1 MDNNFGKRIA
11 WLLRSIAALLGAVAL
26 YAAFMWPSHRHL
38 GDGIPYTSYNA
49 EVAEARTLVP
59 GDPLQLLYHFQLVRG
74 MFSGR
79 VPPFTNL
86 YEFNLGDDD
95 GRRAFDPYYVPFSLL
110 FAATSPALGDAAAW
124 NLSLFTAV
132 LLGFLLLLALAR
144 RFQGDE
150 ASEALAF
157 AAAFI
162 ATCVPYRWVTLAGG
176 SPTGFGI
183 ALIPAVALGVDIAVR
198 DGRVRG
204 GALAGAM
211 LVLCYA
217 TDLHSFLFATLALP
231 LWCLVS
237 WASST
242 ETLLP
247 GLLDASS
254 PSSRRFCRSPQGW
267 SSPGASR
274 CGCVR
279 STPSRTPAAAA
290 PSARSKSTRQSGRR
304 SSITATPATWPSTS
318 TSATSCP
325 WC

>member
-183 ALIPAVALGVDIAVR
+183 ALIGMYHDVAHRLFLHPPLKVGPRHLLHRGAFPCVIDADEHHENERIQPVDVEFQSPTRSLAIIA
-198 DGRVRG
+198 
-204 GALAGAM
+204 
-211 LVLCYA
+211 
-217 TDLHSFLFATLALP
+217 
-231 LWCLVS
+231 
-237 WASST
+237 
-242 ETLLP
+242 
-247 GLLDASS
+247 
-254 PSSRRFCRSPQGW
+254 
-267 SSPGASR
+267 
-274 CGCVR
+274 
-279 STPSRTPAAAA
+279 
-290 PSARSKSTRQSGRR
+290 K
-304 SSITATPATWPSTS
+304 
-318 TSATSCP
+318 
-325 WC
+325 